1 MRYLDSTR
9 TQIVRSA
16 TADAAPQY
24 IRIGGG
30 HELREMPKVIGVKT
44 TNAAL
49 PDFLPNDLE
58 PNITSEGNFPDG
70 FGYGYLNGIN
80 QAFVYA
86 PDAVHVF
93 NALLGDPVG
102 WTYPVLQML
111 RIPDQAE
118 FNTPGTGTTYT
129 VYQVGVL

>member
-1 MRYLDSTR
+1 MRKFQRLGAA
-9 TQIVRSA
+9 QA
-16 TADAAPQY
+16 QAQAPQY

-30 HELREMPKVIGVKT
+30 HELRAMPRVIGIKT
-44 TNAAL
+44 TGDPL
-49 PDFLPNDLE
+49 PDFLPNGLE
-58 PNITSEGNFPDG
+58 PNVNSEGNFPDG
-70 FGYGYLNGIN
+70 FGYGYLNGID

-102 WTYPVLQML
+102 WTYPVIQTLQ
-111 RIPDQAE
+111 IPDEAE
-118 FNTPGTGTTYT
+118 HTAPGTGVTYT